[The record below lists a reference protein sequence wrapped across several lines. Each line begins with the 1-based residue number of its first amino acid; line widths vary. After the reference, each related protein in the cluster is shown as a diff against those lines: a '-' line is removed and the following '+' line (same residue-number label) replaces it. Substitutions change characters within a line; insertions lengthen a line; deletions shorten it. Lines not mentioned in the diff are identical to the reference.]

1 MKKMKKIILV
11 TILIFSI
18 FITISCKKDNSKISD
33 YEWIAKSFKSNPTGV
48 IDTTNKTYILDFDDN
63 SFHFKLDVNA
73 CSGKVNFKKN
83 NQVSFSLPGCTE
95 ACCDEKLPTNIAENL
110 PLITNYELNG
120 DKLILMNSQPFLEI
134 TFVKK

>member
-1 MKKMKKIILV
+1 MQKIILV

-18 FITISCKKDNSKISD
+18 FILFSCKKDYSKISD

-73 CSGKVNFKKN
+73 CGGKVNFKKN

-95 ACCDEKLPTNIAENL
+95 ACCDEKFPTNIAENL
-110 PLITNYELNG
+110 PLITSYELDG
-120 DKLILMNSQPFLEI
+120 DKLILMNSEPFLEI